1 MDDRM
6 MTLSSL
12 SEASTYRDVT
22 VFEQSTVTTLL
33 ESETLTPGESI
44 ASEVSSLATVGES
57 VHFTPGHMVTSKDS
71 TLAPLLESLNYAYS
85 THSTSE
91 DSLWATLSETLN
103 STAFAFVTSEDSTML
118 DYMNSTTVDID
129 ISGDSTLVSIL
140 ESVTSPDSNM
150 PSASECLAVLSILL
164 AVFLFI
170 TFIIGIL
177 GNSVYLWILGWK
189 MKPTASTIW
198 FQHLISAH
206 LLFTLIIPFYAIYL
220 LMDCQ
225 WIFGTTLCKLVNF
238 LVSFSMFASVFL
250 LTVISVD
257 RCLLVVDPL
266 WTKSHRTNKRASI
279 VCFSVWILAL
289 AFSLPYLVFPKTFV
303 ADNNKITCFNDYAL
317 TDDWITPE
325 IQDLRRRVHL
335 SMFILRLVMGFLL
348 PFSIMI
354 ACYLKLA
361 VTLKAGNHNKTNK
374 PFKVIATAVTSFFV
388 CWLPYHIYSGLM
400 VYPESV
406 SQLLVLLVMFFTIV
420 LCCINAGCTPIMY
433 LFIGET
439 FRDLFKASIHSLFS
453 KAFAEET
460 LHNDLENE
468 RKPHE
473 FPTSSQSRVTNLS
486 QLESSA

>member
-1 MDDRM
+1 M
-6 MTLSSL
+6 
-12 SEASTYRDVT
+12 SEAATYSDVT

-33 ESETLTPGESI
+33 ESETLTPGESF
-44 ASEVSSLATVGES
+44 ASEVLSLATVGES
-57 VHFTPGHMVTSKDS
+57 VHFTLDHMVTSIDS
-71 TLAPLLESLNYAYS
+71 TLAPLLESLNYTYS

-91 DSLWATLSETLN
+91 ESPWATLLETLN
-103 STAFAFVTSEDSTML
+103 STAIAVVTSEDSTMF

-129 ISGDSTLVSIL
+129 ISGDSTLVTLL
-140 ESVTSPDSNM
+140 ESVTSPESNV
-150 PSASECLAVLSILL
+150 PSTSECLSVLSILL
-164 AVFLFI
+164 AVFLLI
-170 TFIIGIL
+170 TFTIGIL
-177 GNSVYLWILGWK
+177 GNSFYLWILGWK

-206 LLFTLIIPFYAIYL
+206 LLFTLVIPFHAIFL
-220 LMDCQ
+220 LMDCH
-225 WIFGTTLCKLVNF
+225 WMFGTTLCKLVNF
-238 LVSFSMFASVFL
+238 VISFSMYASVFL

-257 RCLLVVDPL
+257 RCLLVVVPL

-279 VCFSVWILAL
+279 ICFSVWILAL
-289 AFSLPYLVFPKTFV
+289 PFSLPYLVFRKTFV
-303 ADNNKITCFNDYAL
+303 DTNNKITCFNDYAL
-317 TDDWITPE
+317 SDDWITPE

-374 PFKVIATAVTSFFV
+374 PFKVIVTAVTSFFV
-388 CWLPYHIYSGLM
+388 CWLPYHIYSGLI
-400 VYPESV
+400 VYQESV
-406 SQLLVLLVMFFTIV
+406 SQLLVLMVLFFTIV
-420 LCCINAGCTPIMY
+420 LCCIQAGCTPIMY

-468 RKPHE
+468 RKPRE
-473 FPTSSQSRVTNLS
+473 FPTSGQSRVNNLA